1 MYRSLTLLFVGT
13 MLGLSASSLHGQV
26 TPGGRDFS
34 LPRAEVSF
42 AYSPTEVNAP
52 PGQCGCFF
60 MNGVSAEG
68 NFRTYRA
75 YTTVVD
81 VTATHAG
88 NIHNTG
94 EPFSMLMVTGG
105 MRVNFR
111 MGHQRTDGWDT
122 YHRIKPFAQ
131 GLVGFA
137 HGFDGA
143 FPNQVYGFRSTE
155 RQFGGRTGRDWAGCE
170 VQETPFLPR
179 YPGGLWIYPAAQP
192 CRQRPEPAAD
202 FFGYH
207 DPPEVG
213 LCPSFSLHLRCEA
226 ANASLE
232 VEDCLE
238 KDAAVAGC
246 GGPEEAAACQ

>member
-1 MYRSLTLLFVGT
+1 MYRSLALLFVGT
-13 MLGLSASSLHGQV
+13 MLVLSASSLHGQV
-26 TPGGRDFS
+26 APGGRDFS

-42 AYSPTEVNAP
+42 AYSPTEVNSP

-81 VTATHAG
+81 VTATHVG

-105 MRVNFR
+105 MRINFR

-122 YHRIKPFAQ
+122 YHRVKPFAQ

-143 FPNQVYGFRSTE
+143 FPNKSTGFIEPSASSVAVLVGIGLDVKYRKHLSFRAIQADYGYTR
-155 RQFGGRTGRDWAGCE
+155 
-170 VQETPFLPR
+170 LPNLSGNDQNLLR
-179 YPGGLWIYPAAQP
+179 ISSGITI
-192 CRQRPEPAAD
+192 
-202 FFGYH
+202 
-207 DPPEVG
+207 
-213 LCPSFSLHLRCEA
+213 HL
-226 ANASLE
+226 
-232 VEDCLE
+232 
-238 KDAAVAGC
+238 K
-246 GGPEEAAACQ
+246 

>member
-1 MYRSLTLLFVGT
+1 MYRSLALLFVGT

-26 TPGGRDFS
+26 APGGRDFS

-81 VTATHAG
+81 VTATHTG
-88 NIHNTG
+88 NVRNTG

-105 MRVNFR
+105 MRINFR
-111 MGHQRTDGWDT
+111 MGYQRTDGWDT
-122 YHRIKPFAQ
+122 YHRVKPFAQ

-143 FPNQVYGFRSTE
+143 FPNKSTGFIQSSASSVAVLVGIGLDVKYRRHLSFRAIQADYGYTRLPNL
-155 RQFGGRTGRDWAGCE
+155 AGND
-170 VQETPFLPR
+170 QNLLRISSGIT
-179 YPGGLWIYPAAQP
+179 I
-192 CRQRPEPAAD
+192 
-202 FFGYH
+202 
-207 DPPEVG
+207 
-213 LCPSFSLHLRCEA
+213 HL
-226 ANASLE
+226 
-232 VEDCLE
+232 
-238 KDAAVAGC
+238 K
-246 GGPEEAAACQ
+246 

>member
-1 MYRSLTLLFVGT
+1 MYRSLALLFAGT

-26 TPGGRDFS
+26 VPGGRDFS

-42 AYSPTEVNAP
+42 AYSPTEVNSP

-81 VTATHAG
+81 VTATHTG
-88 NIHNTG
+88 QIHNTG

-105 MRVNFR
+105 MRLNFR
-111 MGHQRTDGWDT
+111 FGHQRTDGWDT

-137 HGFDGA
+137 HGFDSA
-143 FPNQVYGFRSTE
+143 FPQKSGFVSPSASSVAVLVGIGLDVKYRKHLSFRAIQADYGYTRLPNL
-155 RQFGGRTGRDWAGCE
+155 AGND
-170 VQETPFLPR
+170 QNLLRISSGIT
-179 YPGGLWIYPAAQP
+179 I
-192 CRQRPEPAAD
+192 
-202 FFGYH
+202 
-207 DPPEVG
+207 
-213 LCPSFSLHLRCEA
+213 HL
-226 ANASLE
+226 
-232 VEDCLE
+232 
-238 KDAAVAGC
+238 K
-246 GGPEEAAACQ
+246 